1 LPCIEKVLP
10 VWLAQAGLRDKE
22 ENLLHNESQLMH
34 LVESDCTN
42 RISEVAQ
49 VSLEWEGTLVARL
62 RLKQEELEAGV
73 LDVKKGSKVKRLVL
87 LKMLAIFTTRIM
99 MTMMIR
105 IMKRVT
111 TMRIMTR
118 MTPRRG
124 LTKMT
129 TR

>member
-1 LPCIEKVLP
+1 